1 MQRWGRQMGKRQG
14 EGEGEEEGQRNGF
27 GRVTLRAF
35 ILRCPRCGGRGI
47 FRSWFRLKSE
57 CPTCGLSLERGESED
72 HWFGAVAV
80 NLVAAELLGI
90 GVIIAW
96 IAATWPD
103 VPWTVVQ
110 YTGPLI
116 MIALPVL
123 FYPFSRALW
132 LAWDVY
138 FRPGVPGDRK
148 GLPAP

>member
-1 MQRWGRQMGKRQG
+1 MARAAGAG
-14 EGEGEEEGQRNGF
+14 ERPGERPGF
-27 GRVTLRAF
+27 LRVTARALT
-35 ILRCPRCGGRGI
+35 LRCPRCGGRGI
-47 FRSWFRLKSE
+47 FRTWFRLASE
-57 CPTCGLSLERGESED
+57 CPTCGLALERGESED

-80 NLVAAELLGI
+80 NLIVAELLGI
-90 GVIIAW
+90 GIVIGWMI
-96 IAATWPD
+96 ATWPD

-110 YTGPLI
+110 YAGPVI

-138 FRPGVPGDRK
+138 FRPGSADDRR